1 MFDVECFPEMKFFAE
16 IREGLG
22 ISWDAI
28 RSNKMRSA
36 LATLGIVIGIV
47 TVTLMGAAINGLDQA
62 FTKSIS
68 ALGADVFYVSQNS
81 WLFNGTYDDWVKDLR
96 RHPPLR
102 LKDAEALTQQL
113 TLTAAVAPEA
123 QYYVGTVKYK
133 TRSANPVGIL
143 GTTEAYLPISGVGVA
158 QGRFLTAADGQS
170 GQPVCVIGNDVA
182 TNLFRSDPPIGAR
195 IKIQDQS
202 FQVVGVMDK
211 QGTILGWSLDNRVF
225 IPIREFLTDIWNKP
239 YIDLI
244 DIKANGLAQLDEA
257 REELRQTLR
266 HIRHLKPDQPDDFSI
281 NQQDQFVKWFHQ
293 QTATIAVIGLFVT
306 SLSLFVGGI
315 GIMNIMFVSVVE
327 RTREIGVRKA
337 IGAKRRTI
345 LLQFLTEA
353 ACICLFGGMIG
364 LSLAWL
370 ITLAVTKW
378 LFPASLSLNIAA
390 IAVLVSLLTGVVSG
404 FMPAWRAARMDPV
417 EALRSE

>member
-1 MFDVECFPEMKFFAE
+1 
-16 IREGLG
+16 L
-22 ISWDAI
+22 
-28 RSNKMRSA
+28 
-36 LATLGIVIGIV
+36 
-47 TVTLMGAAINGLDQA
+47 
-62 FTKSIS
+62 FT
-68 ALGADVFYVSQNS
+68 
-81 WLFNGTYDDWVKDLR
+81 GTYDDWVKDLR

-113 TLTAAVAPEA
+113 TLTSAVAPEA
-123 QYYVGTVKYK
+123 QYYAGTVKYK
-133 TRSANPVGIL
+133 TRSANPVQIL
-143 GTTEAYLPISGVGVA
+143 GTTEAFLQIIGVGVA
-158 QGRFLTAADGQS
+158 QGRFLTAADGQG

-182 TNLFRSDPPIGAR
+182 TNLFRNDPPIGAR

-202 FQVVGVMDK
+202 FQVVGVMEK
-211 QGTILGWSLDNRVF
+211 QGNILGWSLDNRVF

-244 DIKANGLAQLDEA
+244 DVKANGLAQLDEA
-257 REELRQTLR
+257 HEELRQTMR
-266 HIRHLKPDQPDDFSI
+266 HVRHLKPDQPDDFSI

-293 QTATIAVIGLFVT
+293 QTGTIAVIGLFVT

-353 ACICLFGGMIG
+353 ACICLCGGMIG

-370 ITLAVTKW
+370 VTLAVTQW

-390 IAVLVSLLTGVVSG
+390 LAVLVSLLTGVVSG